1 MSRLRIPALHVSSLE
16 VMGGASLAKLV
27 GQKVL
32 FSYGF
37 LANMVKIGRFNVGK
51 P

>member
-1 MSRLRIPALHVSSLE
+1 
-16 VMGGASLAKLV
+16 MGGASLAKLV

-32 FSYGF
+32 LSHGF
-37 LANMVKIGRFNVGK
+37 RANMVKIGRFYVGK